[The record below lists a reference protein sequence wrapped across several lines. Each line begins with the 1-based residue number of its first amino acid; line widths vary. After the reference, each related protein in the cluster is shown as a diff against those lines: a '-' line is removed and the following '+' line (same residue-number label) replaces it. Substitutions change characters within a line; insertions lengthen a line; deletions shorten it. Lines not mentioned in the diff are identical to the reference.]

1 MHNSEAFDKEVNLS
15 QTEMINMLREAHT
28 TVFTVCFTRKK
39 DEERVQKKL
48 KKISQK
54 YYEDTENLA

>member
-1 MHNSEAFDKEVNLS
+1 
-15 QTEMINMLREAHT
+15 MLREAHT
-28 TVFTVCFTRKK
+28 TVLTVCFTRKK